1 MRMASSRALWSLPSM
16 AGAPTST
23 TSPLLPLP
31 GAAVLVGPLLAE
43 AEADLRSQRARR
55 AYVEM
60 SEANTAGLAL
70 CASSGF
76 EPEGDIALVKELH
89 G

>member
-1 MRMASSRALWSLPSM
+1 MQRPRQVLSRTFPQSSTAR
-16 AGAPTST
+16 
-23 TSPLLPLP
+23 SPLAQVPCTLS
-31 GAAVLVGPLLAE
+31 
-43 AEADLRSQRARR
+43 DLRSQGARR

-60 SEANTAGLAL
+60 NDANTAGLAL
-70 CASSGF
+70 CGSSGF